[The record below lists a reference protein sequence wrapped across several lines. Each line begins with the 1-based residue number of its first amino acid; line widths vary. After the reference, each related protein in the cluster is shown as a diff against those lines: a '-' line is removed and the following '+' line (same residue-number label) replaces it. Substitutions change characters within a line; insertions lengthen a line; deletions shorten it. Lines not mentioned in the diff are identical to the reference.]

1 MTTESSSD
9 SKERLL
15 EANRAR
21 VREIWSSLAKE
32 RETFIASAAL
42 APNKHNFQFPGDIT
56 QKPAKPALKNLWNMV
71 RRAVKSLRKRR
82 RGL

>member
-1 MTTESSSD
+1 MTGKSGSD
-9 SKERLL
+9 PKERLL

-21 VREIWSSLAKE
+21 VRAMWSSLAKE
-32 RETFIASAAL
+32 RDTFIASATL

-56 QKPAKPALKNLWNMV
+56 QKPAKPALKNLWNMI